1 MSNLYKDAMKVDI
14 LAVYLANCGI
24 GKSAEDGEIRSAAKY
39 QLYCV
44 ESGESR
50 WSDAT
55 TKEIGALKRF
65 VAKYC

>member
-1 MSNLYKDAMKVDI
+1 MSNLYKAAMKVDM

-24 GKSAEDGEIRSAAKY
+24 GKGVDDSEIRSAAKY

-55 TKEIGALKRF
+55 AKEIGALKRF